1 MKIKKKTKISFLYYK
16 SAMSKDVAD
25 FFLHNTMFLIFSIL
39 LKFNISLS
47 IVAFNYKIFVKVSKC

>member
-1 MKIKKKTKISFLYYK
+1 
-16 SAMSKDVAD
+16 MSKDVAD